1 MIMDDLKIL
10 EKINIWWNNS
20 DYRFNVKTREEYIKK
35 ALKENKMVK
44 VFSGARRV
52 GKTYIIYLLINHLLD
67 MNVNTRNIIY
77 ITADI
82 REVQTISLR
91 DTILELIDRISNVNE
106 PTYIFIDEIQEI
118 ENWQEEIKFLSDN
131 FNLHLFVS
139 GSSTSLFN
147 KKTSKLT
154 GRFEFIRVLPLSLK
168 EFCLFHNYNITHTS
182 KEEILNEYL
191 VNGGYP
197 DIKGKFVP
205 EYLTQVV
212 DSTIYRDLLEDYGI
226 RQPGVLEDILKIL
239 ADKITLPVS
248 SYQIAKVLQQ
258 DNEKISNYLKYLEA
272 VYIIYP
278 LHENLK
284 SNIQTL
290 KVPPKY
296 YFNDTGILTSF
307 NFRIRYGHLAENAV
321 FIHLLRK
328 QLLNERY
335 NLFYK
340 VINNQE
346 YDFYDGRTVY
356 EVKMNSDQDMKR
368 YELEEFSREVLN
380 IPLII
385 GNPDIQKNI
394 RENGYELNFINLF
407 DFLYS

>member
-1 MIMDDLKIL
+1 MSDTKIL
-10 EKINIWWNNS
+10 EKINTWWDDNTF
-20 DYRFNVKTREEYIKK
+20 RFKVKTREEYIGRS
-35 ALKENKMVK
+35 LKENKMVK

-52 GKTYIIYLLINHLLD
+52 GKTFIIYSLINHYLD
-67 MNVNTRNIIY
+67 MNIHAKNIIY

-82 REVQTISLR
+82 KEIQTVNLR
-91 DTILELIDRISNVNE
+91 DTILELVEKISLVNE
-106 PTYIFIDEIQEI
+106 PIYIFIDEIQKI
-118 ENWQEEIKFLSDN
+118 NNWQEELKLLSDN
-131 FNLHLFVS
+131 FNFHFFVS

-168 EFCLFHNYNITHTS
+168 EYCLFHEYTVNDTN
-182 KEEILNEYL
+182 KEVILNEYL

-197 DIKGKFVP
+197 DIEGKFIP

-226 RQPGVLEDILKIL
+226 RQPSALEDILKVL

-248 SYQIAKVLQQ
+248 SYQIAKTLHQ
-258 DNEKISNYLKYLEA
+258 DNEKVSNYLKYLEA
-272 VYIIYP
+272 VYIVYP
-278 LHENLK
+278 LYENLK

-290 KVPPKY
+290 KAPPKY

-307 NFRIRYGHLAENAV
+307 NFRTRSGHLAENAV

-346 YDFYDGRTVY
+346 YDFYDGKTIY
-356 EVKMNSDQDMKR
+356 EVKMNSDQDMKK
-368 YELEEFSREVLN
+368 YELEEFPREVLN
-380 IPLII
+380 IPIII
-385 GNPDIQKNI
+385 GSPNIQKNI
-394 RENGYELNFINLF
+394 RENGYELNFISLF

>member
-1 MIMDDLKIL
+1 MDKTKIL
-10 EKINIWWNNS
+10 EKINLWWNDSNF
-20 DYRFNVKTREEYIKK
+20 RFNVKDREEYLER
-35 ALKENKMVK
+35 ALKKNKMIK

-52 GKTYIIYLLINHLLD
+52 GKTFLIYSLINHYL
-67 MNVNTRNIIY
+67 NKNIHKRNIIY

-82 REVQTISLR
+82 REIQTISLR
-91 DTILELIDRISNVNE
+91 DTILELIDTISLVNE

-118 ENWQEEIKFLSDN
+118 NNWQEELKFLSDN
-131 FNLHLFVS
+131 FNFYFFVS

-168 EFCLFHNYNITHTS
+168 EFCLFRGYNINNTN

-197 DIKGKFVP
+197 DIEGKFIS
-205 EYLTQVV
+205 EYLRQIV

-226 RQPGVLEDILKIL
+226 RQPRVLEDILKIL

-258 DNEKISNYLKYLEA
+258 DNEKVANYLKYLEA

-278 LHENLK
+278 LHGNLK

-290 KVPPKY
+290 KVSPKY

-307 NFRIRYGHLAENAV
+307 NFRTRYGHLAENAV

-340 VINNQE
+340 VIDGQE
-346 YDFYDGRTVY
+346 YDFYDGKTVY

-368 YELEEFSREVLN
+368 YELEEFSSEVLN
-380 IPLII
+380 VPLII
-385 GNPDIQKNI
+385 GNNDIQKNI
-394 RENGYELNFINLF
+394 KENFYELNFISLF

>member
-1 MIMDDLKIL
+1 MDKTKIL

-20 DYRFNVKTREEYIKK
+20 DFRFNVKMREEYIEK
-35 ALKENKMVK
+35 ALKENNMVK

-52 GKTYIIYLLINHLLD
+52 GKTYIIYSLINHYLD
-67 MNVNTRNIIY
+67 RNVPTKNIIY

-82 REVQTISLR
+82 REVQTINLR
-91 DTILELIDRISNVNE
+91 DTVLELVNRISNINE
-106 PTYIFIDEIQEI
+106 PIYIFIDEIQEI
-118 ENWQEEIKFLSDN
+118 EDWQEELKLLSDN
-131 FNLHLFVS
+131 FNLHFFVS

-168 EFCLFHNYNITHTS
+168 EFCLFHNYDINLTN

-191 VNGGYP
+191 INGGYP
-197 DIKGKFVP
+197 DIEGKFIP

-226 RQPGVLEDILKIL
+226 RQPSVLEDILKIL

-248 SYQIAKVLQQ
+248 SYQIAKILQQ

-272 VYIIYP
+272 IYIIYP

-296 YFNDTGILTSF
+296 YFNDTGILASF
-307 NFRIRYGHLAENAV
+307 NFRTRYGHLAENAAFV
-321 FIHLLRK
+321 HLLRK

-356 EVKMNSDQDMKR
+356 EVKMNSNQDMKK

-380 IPLII
+380 IPIII
-385 GNPDIQKNI
+385 GNSDIQKNI
-394 RENGYELNFINLF
+394 RENGYELNFISLF

>member
-1 MIMDDLKIL
+1 MDKIEILK
-10 EKINIWWNNS
+10 KINIWWNEDS
-20 DYRFNVKTREEYIKK
+20 FRFNVKLREDYLEK
-35 ALKENKMVK
+35 ALNINNMVK

-52 GKTYIIYLLINHLLD
+52 GKTSIIYSLINHYLD
-67 MNVNTRNIIY
+67 IHIPAKNIIY

-82 REVQTISLR
+82 REVQAINLR
-91 DTILELIDRISNVNE
+91 DTVLELIDKISI
-106 PTYIFIDEIQEI
+106 PTQPVYIFIDEIQEI
-118 ENWQEEIKFLSDN
+118 EDWQDELKLLSDN

-168 EFCLFHNYNITHTS
+168 EYCLFHEYNTDEMN
-182 KEEILNEYL
+182 KEDILQEYL
-191 VNGGYP
+191 INGGYP
-197 DIKGKFVP
+197 DIEGKFIP
-205 EYLTQVV
+205 EYLKQVV

-226 RQPGVLEDILKIL
+226 RQPSILEDILKIL

-248 SYQIAKVLQQ
+248 SYQIAKILQQ
-258 DNEKISNYLKYLEA
+258 DDEKVSNYLKYLEA

-307 NFRIRYGHLAENAV
+307 NFRTRYGHLAENAV

-328 QLLNERY
+328 QVLHERY

-356 EVKMNSDQDMKR
+356 EVKMNADTDMKK

-380 IPLII
+380 VPIII
-385 GNPDIQKNI
+385 GNSDILKNI
-394 RENGYELNFINLF
+394 RENAYELNFITLF
-407 DFLYS
+407 DFLYT